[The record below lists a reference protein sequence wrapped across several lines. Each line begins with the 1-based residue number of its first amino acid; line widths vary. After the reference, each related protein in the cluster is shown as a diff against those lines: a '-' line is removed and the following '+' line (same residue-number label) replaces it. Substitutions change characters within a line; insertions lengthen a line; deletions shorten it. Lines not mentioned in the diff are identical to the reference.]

1 MQAVSKGVWLC
12 IFSQS
17 LFGIMYLFS
26 AWMLPLTGTDV
37 FVLRMIGSLFAI
49 LAILL
54 PIMGLSDLKTFIRNE
69 LGVSWKRWLTFLMGS
84 ALAGSQFWLF
94 MWAPVNGEGVNVA
107 VGYFLFPLVMAFGG
121 YLWFK
126 ERLTL
131 LQKMALF
138 LAALGVAHELWTT
151 QTFSWTSLWVCLGYP
166 PYYLSRRAMKTPA
179 LQGLTLDII
188 FISIPCFI
196 YLAFQPNVTDLLVS
210 DSRYWLFVPLLG
222 LISAVSVTANLKSGL
237 LLPVSLFSMMSYLEP
252 SLLFLFAI
260 WFLHTPVNESAYLTY
275 FFIWSGLLLLMLN
288 SLYHWRFSSCKT
300 LHTKT
305 V

>member
-1 MQAVSKGVWLC
+1 MQTVSKGVWLC

-26 AWMLPLTGTDV
+26 AWMLPLNGTDV

-54 PIMGLSDLKTFIRNE
+54 PIMGLSGLKTFIRNE
-69 LGVSWKRWLTFLMGS
+69 LGESWKRWLTFLMGS

-151 QTFSWTSLWVCLGYP
+151 QTFSWTSLWVWLSTVLFKPSRHENACVTRIDAR
-166 PYYLSRRAMKTPA
+166 YYFYFDS
-179 LQGLTLDII
+179 
-188 FISIPCFI
+188 
-196 YLAFQPNVTDLLVS
+196 LL
-210 DSRYWLFVPLLG
+210 YLLG
-222 LISAVSVTANLKSGL
+222 VSA
-237 LLPVSLFSMMSYLEP
+237 ECD
-252 SLLFLFAI
+252 
-260 WFLHTPVNESAYLTY
+260 
-275 FFIWSGLLLLMLN
+275 
-288 SLYHWRFSSCKT
+288 RFT
-300 LHTKT
+300 GQ
-305 V
+305 

>member
-26 AWMLPLTGTDV
+26 AWMLPLNGTDV

-54 PIMGLSDLKTFIRNE
+54 PIMGLSGLKTFIRNE
-69 LGVSWKRWLTFLMGS
+69 LGASWKRWLTFLMGS

-138 LAALGVAHELWTT
+138 LAALGVAHENTGVARLNVRYY
-151 QTFSWTSLWVCLGYP
+151 FYFDSLL
-166 PYYLSRRAMKTPA
+166 YLLSISTKCNR
-179 LQGLTLDII
+179 
-188 FISIPCFI
+188 FIGQRF
-196 YLAFQPNVTDLLVS
+196 ALLVV
-210 DSRYWLFVPLLG
+210 R
-222 LISAVSVTANLKSGL
+222 
-237 LLPVSLFSMMSYLEP
+237 
-252 SLLFLFAI
+252 AI
-260 WFLHTPVNESAYLTY
+260 IGIN
-275 FFIWSGLLLLMLN
+275 
-288 SLYHWRFSSCKT
+288 
-300 LHTKT
+300 
-305 V
+305 

>member
-26 AWMLPLTGTDV
+26 AWMLPLNGTDV

-54 PIMGLSDLKTFIRNE
+54 PIMGLSGLKTFIRNE
-69 LGVSWKRWLTFLMGS
+69 LGSSWKRWLTFLMGS

-131 LQKMALF
+131 L
-138 LAALGVAHELWTT
+138 
-151 QTFSWTSLWVCLGYP
+151 
-166 PYYLSRRAMKTPA
+166 
-179 LQGLTLDII
+179 
-188 FISIPCFI
+188 
-196 YLAFQPNVTDLLVS
+196 LL
-210 DSRYWLFVPLLG
+210 
-222 LISAVSVTANLKSGL
+222 
-237 LLPVSLFSMMSYLEP
+237 MSCARHKP
-252 SLLFLFAI
+252 SLGPAYG
-260 WFLHTPVNESAYLTY
+260 SAWV
-275 FFIWSGLLLLMLN
+275 I
-288 SLYHWRFSSCKT
+288 HRII
-300 LHTKT
+300 
-305 V
+305 